1 MKGFK
6 LGKSVD
12 MGVGQFPKSDKDPKG
27 KGQGPINKT
36 KGQVYGN
43 STGVVRKDMK

>member
-12 MGVGQFPKSDKDPKG
+12 MGIGQCPKSDKDPKG

-36 KGQVYGN
+36 KGTCYTN